1 MRRLWAVVLGVGVWG
16 CSAEDAGGPATGA
29 EAPVVVAPEAPQVE
43 APPAETPAPVEPA
56 PPPGEEQEPGPSA
69 SCSGP
74 DGTARLAW
82 SYDAA
87 WDLTVDFRGTMD
99 ADGHTYWTE
108 CESSYWSD
116 EDPSQLDCHL
126 VSATHDGAI
135 RYRLALRQPGQRA
148 THAVDAERVY
158 LTAGYATLSA
168 HSRADGRELWSAPL
182 GELRTGDALER
193 YSLRVESVALS
204 PPYVLAVV
212 RHTLEDADGKNLLV
226 AVHADTGA
234 VAWTALTPA
243 MQSPLVVDA
252 AGNVYGGS
260 VDDAVPA
267 TTLFSYSADGA
278 LRWSTR
284 RPGVLRPTAVDGGT
298 LLLNRSELLDASRGT
313 PLTTLATATPSP
325 SPYALGRS
333 TSLFGRAAFQEGRVL
348 VLPDMP
354 CEGEGCPTE
363 RHPGDTFLYGL
374 DPEDGS
380 VRWHRAVGAWP
391 MAPLLTR
398 RDSLLLVDRPV
409 DAECELYGCT
419 GDDSHYT
426 SVLRELDLDGRE
438 LSTCALPGEAP
449 YITPPALHGGRVVLG
464 AWTNWS
470 ASNDWTQRMGIRA
483 FDLSVPTEPA
493 TTGWVGAGGGNSR
506 SGRSEAAPLSA
517 QTR

>member
-1 MRRLWAVVLGVGVWG
+1 MRQLWAVVLGVGLWG
-16 CSAEDAGGPATGA
+16 CAVEDGGEALATDAEAPAVTAPELPAEDAPSSD
-29 EAPVVVAPEAPQVE
+29 EPVQPQPSLE
-43 APPAETPAPVEPA
+43 
-56 PPPGEEQEPGPSA
+56 EPGPLGT
-69 SCSGP
+69 CSGP

-82 SYDAA
+82 SYEAA
-87 WDLTVDFRGTMD
+87 WDVTMDFRGTMD

-108 CESSYWSD
+108 CESAYWSD
-116 EDPSQLDCHL
+116 EDPGQLDCQL
-126 VSATHDGAI
+126 VSATRDGAI
-135 RYRLALRQPGQRA
+135 RYRIAQPPPGQRA

-168 HSRADGRELWSAPL
+168 HARADGRQLWSVPL

-193 YSLRVESVALS
+193 YSLRVDSVVLS

-212 RHTLEDADGKNLLV
+212 RHTLADADGKNLLV

-234 VAWTALTPA
+234 VAWKALTPA
-243 MQSPLVVDA
+243 LQSPLVVDA

-260 VDDAVPA
+260 VDEALPE

-284 RPGVLRPTAVDGGT
+284 RAGVLRPTAVDGGT

-313 PLTTLATATPSP
+313 PLATLATATPSP
-325 SPYALGRS
+325 PPYALGRS

-348 VLPDMP
+348 VLPDLP
-354 CEGEGCPTE
+354 CEGKGCPTQ

-374 DPEDGS
+374 DPVDGS

-391 MAPLLTR
+391 MSPLLTR

-419 GDDSHYT
+419 GDDSHYG
-426 SVLRELDLDGRE
+426 SYLRELDLDGRE
-438 LSTCALPGEAP
+438 LSACALPGDAP

-464 AWTNWS
+464 AWTSWS
-470 ASNDWTQRMGIRA
+470 ADNDWTQRLSIRA
-483 FDLSVPTEPA
+483 FDLAVPTEPA
-493 TTGWVGAGGGNSR
+493 ASGWVCAGGGNAR
-506 SGRSEAAPLSA
+506 SGSAEVPPRSARA
-517 QTR
+517 R